1 MSRTLREVF
10 ALVLAGAALAGSLVM
25 LERTHRKAEPR
36 RELAQAIR
44 REASDRDIAI
54 VVDESPELVDVLK
67 PIPAVWGIPPITDLT
82 GVRRIYGMATSAA
95 ALTPFFMRLGPAAP
109 FHGDARV
116 RRWEVAS
123 GHLNRA
129 IFQAADAI
137 GSHLQARREGG
148 APDGPCPLEGDHLA
162 CHGEAYLH
170 VAAVPLHFDG
180 VDMRCIFAHPH
191 DGGRLVLEL
200 SDLPPA
206 HAILGVV
213 GIDDGGVFPQGV
225 PVTMRVEYRAAGAPV
240 VAGDV
245 VAPNRRGVTPW
256 RFDVA
261 HQPASATLTVMAP
274 NTGARQFCF
283 TLTSVE

>member
-1 MSRTLREVF
+1 MTRTLREL
-10 ALVLAGAALAGSLVM
+10 AILGLAGAALAGSFAL
-25 LERTHRKAEPR
+25 LEHTRRKADTR
-36 RELAQAIR
+36 RALAQAIR
-44 REASDRDIAI
+44 REASDRDIVI
-54 VVDESPELVDVLK
+54 VVDESPELVDTVR

-95 ALTPFFMRLGPAAP
+95 QLTPFFMRLGPAAP
-109 FHGDARV
+109 FQGDPRV
-116 RRWEVAS
+116 RRWDVAH
-123 GHLNRA
+123 GHLDHA
-129 IFQAADAI
+129 IFQATDAI
-137 GSHLQARREGG
+137 GSHLNARREGG
-148 APDGPCPLEGDHLA
+148 PPDGPCPLEGDHLA
-162 CHGEAYLH
+162 CKGEAYLH

-180 VDMRCIFAHPH
+180 VDMRCVFAHPH

-200 SDLPPA
+200 TDLPPA

-225 PVTMRVEYRAAGAPV
+225 PVTMHVEYRAVGAAA

-261 HQPASATLTVMAP
+261 HQPASATLVVTAA

-283 TLTSVE
+283 TMTSVE